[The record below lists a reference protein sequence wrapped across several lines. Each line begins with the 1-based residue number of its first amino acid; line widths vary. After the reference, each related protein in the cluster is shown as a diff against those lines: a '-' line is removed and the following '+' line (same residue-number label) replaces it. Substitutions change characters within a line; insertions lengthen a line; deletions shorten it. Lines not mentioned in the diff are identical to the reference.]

1 MNSGLIDI
9 GANLAHDSF
18 DTDREAVLQRAWD
31 AGLDA
36 IVITGSS
43 RNSALAAAEL
53 AKKNPRL
60 FSTAGLHPHHADEWS
75 QELRS
80 LFAELAQQQHVVCLG
95 ECGLDYFRDFSPRP
109 LQRQA
114 FVAQIQLAIEV
125 GKPLF
130 LHQRDAHEDFA
141 AILREHRAALGAVVV
156 HCFTDS
162 AAAAEA
168 YLEMDCHIGITGWIC
183 DERRGKHL
191 LDIVPNIPANRL
203 MIETDAPY
211 LLPRTAPK
219 QASRRNEPAL
229 LPYVLATIAKA
240 RNETEAS
247 VAQNTRDNACA
258 FFGLDG
264 ALTERNGESIR

>member
-1 MNSGLIDI
+1 
-9 GANLAHDSF
+9 
-18 DTDREAVLQRAWD
+18 
-31 AGLDA
+31 
-36 IVITGSS
+36 
-43 RNSALAAAEL
+43 
-53 AKKNPRL
+53 
-60 FSTAGLHPHHADEWS
+60 
-75 QELRS
+75 
-80 LFAELAQQQHVVCLG
+80 
-95 ECGLDYFRDFSPRP
+95 
-109 LQRQA
+109 A